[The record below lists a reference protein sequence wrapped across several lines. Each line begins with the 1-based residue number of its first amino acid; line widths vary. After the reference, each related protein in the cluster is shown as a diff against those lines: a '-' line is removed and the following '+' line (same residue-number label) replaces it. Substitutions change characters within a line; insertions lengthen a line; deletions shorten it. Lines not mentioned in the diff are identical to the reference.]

1 MDEAEIQSAAGKSL
15 SGVIEQGAQLYK
27 RERMLWRLSER
38 YSDPSVFRT
47 TPEPQLTRNI
57 IADLERWIAG
67 ELNRRGSWAFDA
79 NRLIGL
85 RQALLAE
92 QRHLAELEGPK

>member
-1 MDEAEIQSAAGKSL
+1 MDQSTIQSVARESL

-27 RERMLWRLSER
+27 RERMLWRLFDK
-38 YSDPSVFRT
+38 YSDLSAFRT
-47 TPEPQLTRNI
+47 TPEPQLTQNI
-57 IADLERWIAG
+57 IADLEKGVAR

-92 QRHLAELEGPK
+92 TRHLEAMETHS